1 VHDATAIVPLQGFPS
16 TPSHWW
22 RHATFAPDDRA
33 VSGTRSDKS
42 DRILIVE
49 DDMLVASEIE
59 ATLRDAGFEIAG
71 IASTSEEAMQLTQA
85 ELPTLAVMDI
95 RIAGDRDGIDTA
107 LELFRS
113 RGIRCIFASAH
124 SDYDSRLRA
133 EPAAPL
139 GWLQKPYT
147 MASLTAMVRAAVRE
161 LRGQP
166 D

>member
-1 VHDATAIVPLQGFPS
+1 VHNEIVIAPLHGFPS
-16 TPSHWW
+16 GPSHL
-22 RHATFAPDDRA
+22 RHLAVAPDDRA
-33 VSGTRSDKS
+33 GSGMQAGKK

-49 DDMLVASEIE
+49 DDLLVASEIE

-71 IASTSEEAMQLTQA
+71 VATTGREALQLAQA
-85 ELPTLAVMDI
+85 KHPTLAVMDI

-113 RGIRCIFASAH
+113 YGVRSIFASAH
-124 SDYDSRLRA
+124 SDPDSRLRA
-133 EPAAPL
+133 ESAAPL

-147 MASLTAMVRAAVRE
+147 MPSLTAMVRAAVRE
-161 LRGQP
+161 LRTRR